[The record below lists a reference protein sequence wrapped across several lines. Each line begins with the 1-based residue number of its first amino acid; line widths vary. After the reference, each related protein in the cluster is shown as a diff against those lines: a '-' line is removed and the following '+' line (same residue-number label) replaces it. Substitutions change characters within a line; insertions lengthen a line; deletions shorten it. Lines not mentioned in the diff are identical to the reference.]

1 MKYVITD
8 YATQLVLAQTTEKR
22 VATLLKLVIADIRI
36 YTVLSGPHAELYNLI
51 TDSYIAENMF
61 RFRKFNCVPAFDVT
75 EEILE
80 KKRLAR
86 IKTEIVEKIIKLA
99 DIKINEHQTF
109 FDPHMLYIISENNN
123 IMIEEYALI
132 RNISVSEAKKE
143 LILRKGS
150 YDMYVIKIQAL
161 IDKWVESM
169 ALTNDVDKLS
179 NFEADIEQDFFHR

>member
-8 YATQLVLAQTTEKR
+8 YATQVVLAQTTEKR
-22 VATLLKLVIADIRI
+22 VATLLKSVIVDIKI

-61 RFRKFNCVPAFDVT
+61 RFRKFNCVPAFDVI

-80 KKRLAR
+80 KKRLSR
-86 IKTEIVEKIIKLA
+86 IKTEIAEKIIKLA

-109 FDPHMLYIISENNN
+109 FDPHMLCIISENN

-150 YDMYVIKIQAL
+150 YDMHVIKIQAL
-161 IDKWVESM
+161 IDKWVENM
-169 ALTNDVDKLS
+169 ALVNHVDKLS
-179 NFEADIEQDFFHR
+179 NFEADIEQDFFDR